1 VTTTEPSLSA
11 GRSEAPEPGRHGA
24 GDFLQPRMHV
34 FGGVDDLPGEHRV
47 LVLHAFEAM
56 LAGLELGDADH
67 VVIGHR
73 HRDVFGGGI
82 GQRVGL
88 GGAAVAAVEFEELH
102 QPVEVLVGVGGVLE
116 IGQPL
121 DAGENDIVQRPR
133 KFADARQET
142 VKLGMACE
150 CRQ

>member
-1 VTTTEPSLSA
+1 MAELRRQAA
-11 GRSEAPEPGRHGA
+11 GHLLET
-24 GDFLQPRMHV
+24 RMHV
-34 FGGVDDLPGEHRV
+34 LGSVDDLPGEHCV

-67 VVIGHR
+67 IVIGHR

-88 GGAAVAAVEFEELH
+88 GRAAVAAVEFEELH

-142 VKLGMACE
+142 VKLRMACE